1 MARRSDPV
9 FKYPFSR
16 SKQMT
21 AKLEAK
27 RELIETDDEGY
38 LIDPGSWNEDIA
50 RLLAEKEGLVL
61 NEEHWMIIHYM
72 RNHYEEQQTAPD
84 ARHVT
89 KFVTE
94 DMGYGRKASTHLF
107 ELFPY
112 GYVKQACKIAG
123 MKRPRAWSTG

>member
-1 MARRSDPV
+1 
-9 FKYPFSR
+9 
-16 SKQMT
+16 MT
-21 AKLEAK
+21 TEPDAV
-27 RELIETDDEGY
+27 RESLETDDEGY

-50 RLLAEKEGLVL
+50 KLLAEKEGLVL
-61 NEEHWMIIHYM
+61 SAEHWKIIHYM
-72 RNHYEEQQTAPD
+72 RGHYDEHQTPPD

-89 KFVTE
+89 KFIAE
-94 DMGYGRKASTHLF
+94 DMGFGRKAGNHLF